1 MPIYE
6 YTCREC
12 GDEFELLIRGGATPA
27 CPACASEE
35 LEKKF
40 SLPRVHSEGRK
51 QRSMA
56 AARKRDQKLGDERVR
71 AQREYELNHDD
82 H

>member
-6 YTCREC
+6 YVCSEC
-12 GDEFELLIRGGATPA
+12 SHEFELLIRGSETPA
-27 CPACASEE
+27 CPKCESAEI
-35 LEKKF
+35 EKQF

-51 QRSMA
+51 QRSLNA
-56 AARKRDQKLGDERVR
+56 AKKRDQKLGSERMH

>member
-6 YTCREC
+6 YTCTEC
-12 GDEFELLIRGGATPA
+12 SEDFELLIRGDAEPQ
-27 CPACASEE
+27 CPACGA
-35 LEKKF
+35 KDPTKRF

-51 QRSMA
+51 ARSLA
-56 AARKRDQKLGDERVR
+56 AAKKRDQKLGSERVH

>member
-6 YTCREC
+6 YVCQDCTI
-12 GDEFELLIRGGATPA
+12 EFELLVRGDMTPA
-27 CPACASEE
+27 CPGCESTS
-35 LEKKF
+35 LEKRF

-51 QRSMA
+51 ERSLA
-56 AARKRDQKLGDERVR
+56 AARKRDQKLGNERVQ

>member
-6 YTCREC
+6 YVCRGC
-12 GDEFELLIRGGATPA
+12 GEEFELLIRGGATPA
-27 CPACASEE
+27 CPACRSEE
-35 LEKKF
+35 LDKKF

-51 QRSMA
+51 ERSLA
-56 AARKRDQKLGDERVR
+56 AARKRDQKQGSERVR

>member
-6 YTCREC
+6 YSCKGC
-12 GDEFELLIRGGATPA
+12 GQPFELLVRGEMTPA
-27 CPACASEE
+27 CPSCESED
-35 LEKKF
+35 LERLF
-40 SLPRVHSEGRK
+40 SLPRVHSQGRK
-51 QRSMA
+51 ERSLQ
-56 AARKRDQKLGDERVR
+56 AARKRDAALGSDRVR

>member
-6 YTCREC
+6 YVCQEC
-12 GDEFELLIRGGATPA
+12 GDPFELLVRGEMTPA
-27 CPACASEE
+27 CPACGSQD
-35 LEKKF
+35 LKRQL
-40 SLPRVHSEGRK
+40 SLPRVHSKARK
-51 QRSMA
+51 DRSLA
-56 AARKRDQKLGDERVR
+56 AARKRDSKLGSERVR